1 MSQGYLAV
9 GGTLSVASLSVA
21 EAGSRGIFADTLP
34 NSGTASLT
42 INSLSFNSTLIGTEG
57 THAVTTVEAPIDPS
71 EIYQAVDG
79 GTIVLAAAP
88 KSTSEL
94 LLNRGDSSSD
104 TGTIGLINPGGTVA
118 ALLGN
123 VGIGD
128 AIKLPGTAVSS
139 VVYGPGALS
148 VLTNVGTTV
157 FSDVT
162 YFSGSTPL
170 AFLAAADTS
179 TGLEKIPFTACF
191 RVGTLI
197 RTVDGDVPVE
207 ELAVGRLVPTEF
219 SGVVPV
225 VWIGHRRTDR
235 RRHREPHKV
244 WPIRIAAG
252 AFGDGL
258 PQRDL
263 FLSPDHAVFLS
274 DVLVPIKH
282 LINGSTIAQMR
293 VDEVTY
299 YQVELPEHDVLTME
313 WMAAELYLDAGTR
326 GSFANAEGPI
336 QLFTDFSTRSVDHP
350 RLWEGCGSAPLVVT
364 GGQLQMIRQC
374 IAAQETTSLS
384 GCITA

>member
-1 MSQGYLAV
+1 M
-9 GGTLSVASLSVA
+9 
-21 EAGSRGIFADTLP
+21 
-34 NSGTASLT
+34 
-42 INSLSFNSTLIGTEG
+42 
-57 THAVTTVEAPIDPS
+57 
-71 EIYQAVDG
+71 DG

-313 WMAAELYLDAGTR
+313 WMAAESYLDAGTR